1 MMDIQIQFD
10 AVSQAILRNIRSLSE
25 RGLSEALLDATNTLN
40 QEAIGSIIL
49 NRMTG
54 PSSVSA
60 GVLGRVTGTAGRSL
74 NAPPATLRGNT
85 IESRIGTNERY
96 VKAHEVGFL
105 GAVGVRG
112 HTRRVESR
120 SRFKSHSRSGKVYVK
135 LRQVAQGVA
144 FVRQHTR
151 NVNVPA
157 RHMIQQGLAD
167 YAPQYSA
174 RLSDAVIKTWNGVF
188 R

>member
-1 MMDIQIQFD
+1 MMDVQIQFD

-120 SRFKSHSRSGKVYVK
+120 SRSGKVDGK
-135 LRQVAQGVA
+135 RRQVAQGVA